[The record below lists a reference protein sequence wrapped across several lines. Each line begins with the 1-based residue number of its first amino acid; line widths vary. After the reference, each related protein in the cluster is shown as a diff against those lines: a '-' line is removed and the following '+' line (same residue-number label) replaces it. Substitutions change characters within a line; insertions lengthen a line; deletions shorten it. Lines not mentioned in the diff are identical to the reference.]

1 MKRCLLLLLIVLI
14 SSCKS
19 REDLLKTSLY
29 SKSGNFQAIIE
40 IPAGTNAKI
49 EYDKNLKL
57 FSTSKRDGKERI
69 IDFLAYPANYGFI
82 PSTYSDPKK
91 GGDGD
96 ALDIMILSSTLNSGE
111 IVEFIPIGL
120 IKLIDAGEE
129 DFKIIAIP
137 AKKELR
143 TIKADNYQDF
153 VAKYPGAVKILET
166 WFSNYDLE
174 DETEIQGWGDE
185 QDAIREI
192 ERLQLQF

>member
-1 MKRCLLLLLIVLI
+1 MVKYPLLLLVMLIF
-14 SSCKS
+14 SCKS

-29 SKSGNFQAIIE
+29 AENGNFQAVVE

-49 EYDKNLKL
+49 EYDKKLKI
-57 FSTSKRDGKERI
+57 FNTSQRDGKERI

-82 PSTYSDPKK
+82 PSTYSDPEK

-96 ALDIMILSSTLNSGE
+96 ALDIMILSSTLKSGE
-111 IVEFIPIGL
+111 IVEFIPIGM

-137 AKKELR
+137 ADPALR
-143 TIKADNYQDF
+143 TIKSENYQDF
-153 VAKYPGAVKILET
+153 VKKYPAAVNILET

-174 DETEIQGWGDE
+174 DSTEIKGWGDE
-185 QDAIREI
+185 QEAIREI
-192 ERLQLQF
+192 ERLQLQL

>member
-29 SKSGNFQAIIE
+29 SKNGNFQAVIE